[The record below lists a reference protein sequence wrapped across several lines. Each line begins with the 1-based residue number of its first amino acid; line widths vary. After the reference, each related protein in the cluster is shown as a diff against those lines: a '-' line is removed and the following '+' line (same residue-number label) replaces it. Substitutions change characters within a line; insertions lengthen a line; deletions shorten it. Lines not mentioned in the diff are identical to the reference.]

1 MIAATGIGIPGLLA
15 FIAFNMTTI
24 PCFAAVGTAKA
35 ELQDNRRYKWTLF
48 FWVATSYI
56 VGAMLYTIG
65 SAWWTAFIWAAV
77 IAAVTVIIV
86 MRNKNLAAKEN
97 RTLA

>member
-1 MIAATGIGIPGLLA
+1 
-15 FIAFNMTTI
+15 
-24 PCFAAVGTAKA
+24 
-35 ELQDNRRYKWTLF
+35 
-48 FWVATSYI
+48 
-56 VGAMLYTIG
+56 MLYTIG
-65 SAWWTAFIWAAV
+65 TAWWTAFIWAAV